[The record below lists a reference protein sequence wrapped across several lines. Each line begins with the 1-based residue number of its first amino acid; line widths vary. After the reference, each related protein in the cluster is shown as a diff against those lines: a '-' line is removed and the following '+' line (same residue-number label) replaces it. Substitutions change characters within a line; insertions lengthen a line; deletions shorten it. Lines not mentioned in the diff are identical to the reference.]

1 MTTGYDDAS
10 DPKQPSR
17 FDAYPL
23 DFRHTQQ
30 LRRGRG
36 NSRAG
41 RCRSRWST
49 IMRLRRPCGE
59 SRLSSSV
66 TGCGLRLL
74 TLDGTTFDV
83 ADTPANQAAFG
94 RPGGGRGQGAFPQV
108 RLLGLVEGGT
118 PCDRGCGHG
127 RAASWGE
134 LAGAVAWALAGAG
147 DAAAGRPGPVRPG
160 AVAQLAGNRGGA
172 GVALPSGR
180 QAAGACGV
188 C

>member
-1 MTTGYDDAS
+1 
-10 DPKQPSR
+10 
-17 FDAYPL
+17 
-23 DFRHTQQ
+23 
-30 LRRGRG
+30 
-36 NSRAG
+36 
-41 RCRSRWST
+41 
-49 IMRLRRPCGE
+49 MRLRRPCGE

-134 LAGAVAWALAGAG
+134 LACALAGAG